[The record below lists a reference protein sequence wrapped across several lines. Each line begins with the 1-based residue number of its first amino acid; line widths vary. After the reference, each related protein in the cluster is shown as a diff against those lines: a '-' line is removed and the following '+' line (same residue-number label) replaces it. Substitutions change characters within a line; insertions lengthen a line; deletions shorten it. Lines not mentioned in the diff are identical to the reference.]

1 MGKIITEA
9 ECLKMAMDAY
19 GEGRTAGQK
28 GIATF
33 INTVLATQLTDE
45 KKIQLIADFVKAW
58 DE

>member
-1 MGKIITEA
+1 
-9 ECLKMAMDAY
+9 MAMDAY
-19 GEGRTAGQK
+19 DEGRTAGQK

-58 DE
+58 EA